1 MTTYATVKDVE
12 DRLGRIL
19 EEQETGMVEALL
31 EDAALIIDA
40 YNAQANPDVKKIVS
54 VRMIIRALPSSATDI
69 PIGATQGGISALG
82 YSQNWTLGGSGSSGE
97 LYLGRLEKKLLGVA
111 KIGTYSP
118 VEDLCTE

>member
-1 MTTYATVKDVE
+1 MTYAAVKDIE

-19 EEQETGMVEALL
+19 EEQEAGTAEALL
-31 EDAALIIDA
+31 EDAAVIIDA
-40 YNAQANPDVKKIVS
+40 YNAQADPDVKKIVS
-54 VRMIIRALPSSATDI
+54 VRMIIRALPSSAMDI

-82 YSQNWTLGGSGSSGE
+82 YSQNWSLGGAGSSGE

-118 VEDLCTE
+118 VEELCTE

>member
-1 MTTYATVKDVE
+1 MTYATVKDIE

-19 EEQETGMVEALL
+19 EEQEAGTAEALL
-31 EDAALIIDA
+31 EDAAVIIDS

-69 PIGATQGGISALG
+69 PVGATQGGISALG
-82 YSQNWTLGGSGSSGE
+82 YSQNWSLGSGSSGE

>member
-19 EEQETGMVEALL
+19 EEQETGIAEALL

-54 VRMIIRALPSSATDI
+54 VRMIIRALPSSAMDI
-69 PIGATQGGISALG
+69 PVGATQGGISALG
-82 YSQNWTLGGSGSSGE
+82 YSQNWSLGGNGSSGE

-111 KIGTYSP
+111 KIGTHSP